1 MEREQKRR
9 DERLGEKRRDGKRIK
24 KEKWKENTKG
34 EKSRREVER
43 REDKNGKK
51 MIQQFPSEK
60 DFHKLTQK
68 KMEKKEKRID
78 LIRRKEE
85 RKGKK
90 NDMINTDSVM
100 QNKIG
105 FSSFLLTSV
114 YKKKY
119 KVL

>member
-9 DERLGEKRRDGKRIK
+9 DEK
-24 KEKWKENTKG
+24 K
-34 EKSRREVER
+34 REVER
-43 REDKNGKK
+43 RVDKNGKK
-51 MIQQFPSEK
+51 MIKQFPSEK

-68 KMEKKEKRID
+68 KMKKKEKRID

-114 YKKKY
+114 YKRKY

>member
-1 MEREQKRR
+1 MK
-9 DERLGEKRRDGKRIK
+9 
-24 KEKWKENTKG
+24 
-34 EKSRREVER
+34 
-43 REDKNGKK
+43 
-51 MIQQFPSEK
+51 
-60 DFHKLTQK
+60 
-68 KMEKKEKRID
+68 KKEKRID

-85 RKGKK
+85 RKGGK
-90 NDMINTDSVM
+90 NEIINTDSVM